1 MQKRWGKG
9 LLDDPFQRG
18 REEMEGTRAD
28 YKDFLERFLEVPGR
42 GIEYLGGVF
51 RGAEQLRAAPPGS

>member
-1 MQKRWGKG
+1 
-9 LLDDPFQRG
+9 
-18 REEMEGTRAD
+18 MEGTRAD
-28 YKDFLERFLEVPGR
+28 YKEFLERFLEVPGR